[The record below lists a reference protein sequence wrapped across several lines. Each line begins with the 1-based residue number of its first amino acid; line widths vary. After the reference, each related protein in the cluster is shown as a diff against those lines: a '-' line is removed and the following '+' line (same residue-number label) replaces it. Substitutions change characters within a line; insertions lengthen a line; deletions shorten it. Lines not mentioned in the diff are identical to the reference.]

1 MQILKTYRLLVLVT
15 VFMSLLMS
23 NSRAQEAAMNNER
36 LGALIQRIDENATGR
51 PGYWQVRVGERTII
65 VITDE
70 KADRMRVIS
79 AISKADELD
88 QKLMLRILQANF
100 DTALDAR
107 YSIAKGVLWSLYL
120 HPLGNLGD
128 KQFLTGIGQVINL
141 ADSFGSTFSS
151 GGISF
156 GGGDSNKLIQDLLD
170 RGLSI

>member
-1 MQILKTYRLLVLVT
+1 VQILKIYRLAVLVT
-15 VFMSLLMS
+15 ACLLALMS
-23 NSRAQEAAMNNER
+23 NSWAQETTMNNER
-36 LGALIQRIDENATGR
+36 LGAIIQRIDENAKGR
-51 PGYWQVRVGERTII
+51 PGYWQARVGERTII

-79 AISKADELD
+79 PIAKADELD
-88 QKLMLRILQANF
+88 QKLMFRILQANF

-120 HPLGNLGD
+120 HPLSSLSD
-128 KQFLTGIGQVINL
+128 KQFLTGVGQVVNL
-141 ADSFGSTFSS
+141 AESFGSTFSS

>member
-1 MQILKTYRLLVLVT
+1 MQNLIIFRHTALVILLALSVSGPL
-15 VFMSLLMS
+15 
-23 NSRAQEAAMNNER
+23 AAEPGMNNER
-36 LGALIQRIDENATGR
+36 LGAIIKRIDENSEGK
-51 PGYWQVRVGERTII
+51 PGYWRAVVGGRAFI

-79 AISKADELD
+79 PIAKADDLD
-88 QKLMLRILQANF
+88 EKLMFRMLQANF

-120 HPLGNLGD
+120 HPLSALSD
-128 KQFLTGIGQVINL
+128 RQFLTGLGQVVNL
-141 ADSFGSTFSS
+141 ATSFGSTFSS
-151 GGISF
+151 GGLSF